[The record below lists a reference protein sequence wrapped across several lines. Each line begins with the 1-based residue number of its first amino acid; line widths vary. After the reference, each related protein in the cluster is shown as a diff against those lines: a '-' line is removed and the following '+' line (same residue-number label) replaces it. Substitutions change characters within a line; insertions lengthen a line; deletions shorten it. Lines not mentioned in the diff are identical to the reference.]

1 MTTTPVPILRSAAA
15 AYAFL
20 ISHWHRALIA
30 AAPYTLLYLAQ
41 LVVLSNQLNASSP
54 SDTLISLYWALWL
67 VTPIALLALTGAML
81 RMSVKG
87 DYSGRFGLKLGHD
100 EWRVFIVSLLVG
112 VLMFVSL
119 VLALM
124 FFVAVMLSV
133 AGGALQRAGI
143 ELEESN
149 AEMDMAW
156 SYLSTAD
163 WTVLGVVGILGLA
176 LVMWLS
182 ARVSLAMPATIDRGR
197 VLVLSV
203 WPLTH
208 RNAWRVAA
216 ATMLAIGPLLLVEAG
231 LYNLLGL
238 VLGERPFEQL
248 ELISA
253 VEGDAASMSIVREY
267 LRWFGVMAGINYPL
281 MAGLYAYI
289 YRNRVDATGEGA

>member
-1 MTTTPVPILRSAAA
+1 MTTTPVPILRSVAA

-30 AAPYTLLYLAQ
+30 AAPYTLLYVMQ
-41 LVVLSNQLNASSP
+41 LVVLANQLSATTP
-54 SDTLISLYWALWL
+54 SDTMMSVYWALWL
-67 VTPIALLALTGAML
+67 VTPISLLALTGAML
-81 RMSVKG
+81 RMAVKG
-87 DYSGRFGLKLGHD
+87 DYSGRFGLKLGRD
-100 EWRVFIVSLLVG
+100 EWRVFIVSILVG

-133 AGGALQRAGI
+133 AAGALQRAGI

-163 WTVLGVVGILGLA
+163 WAVLGVVGFLGLA

-208 RNAWRVAA
+208 GNAWRVAV
-216 ATMLAIGPLLLVEAG
+216 ATVLAIGPLLLVEAG
-231 LYNLLGL
+231 LYNLIGL

-253 VEGDAASMSIVREY
+253 VDGDAASMSIVREY

-289 YRNRVDATGEGA
+289 YRNRADAAGEGA

>member
-30 AAPYTLLYLAQ
+30 AAPYTLLYVAQ
-41 LVVLSNQLNASSP
+41 LVVLSSQLNATTP
-54 SDTLISLYWALWL
+54 SDAMISLYWVLWL

-100 EWRVFIVSLLVG
+100 EWRVFIVSILVG

-143 ELEESN
+143 SLEESN

-163 WTVLGVVGILGLA
+163 WAVLAVVGLLGLA

-203 WPLTH
+203 WPLTN

-216 ATMLAIGPLLLVEAG
+216 ATVLAIGPLLLVEAG
-231 LYNLLGL
+231 LYNLLGM

-289 YRNRVDATGEGA
+289 YRNRAEAAGEGA